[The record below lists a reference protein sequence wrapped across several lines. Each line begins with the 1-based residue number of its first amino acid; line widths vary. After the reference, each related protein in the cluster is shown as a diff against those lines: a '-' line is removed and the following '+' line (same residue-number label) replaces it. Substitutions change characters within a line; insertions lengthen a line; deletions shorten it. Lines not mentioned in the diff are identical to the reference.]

1 MVRALTPFPPNMHV
15 SQSNSWTR
23 FKDMEKW
30 NIKLDS
36 IVFFY
41 ATDESRRYKKFGGT
55 LKNTLRYIYNFHF
68 TRPEAFIVCQCCL
81 SLPDTSCSDVETE
94 LGRRDRCLFAED
106 HLASSAKNFF
116 WWMRWRVYNAGEIS
130 PRVARVKFVTGGKT
144 SRGPA
149 WSLQSAVAARKE
161 FKILLIVL
169 LLLQFPLL
177 LFRSFETEIEVGRA
191 YFTITHTNCF
201 LLFLC
206 MSISSV
212 SGFFARERFGH
223 ASFLVVQSWLCICC
237 IIAAVTCMTV
247 IRRAV

>member
-1 MVRALTPFPPNMHV
+1 
-15 SQSNSWTR
+15 
-23 FKDMEKW
+23 
-30 NIKLDS
+30 
-36 IVFFY
+36 
-41 ATDESRRYKKFGGT
+41 
-55 LKNTLRYIYNFHF
+55 
-68 TRPEAFIVCQCCL
+68 
-81 SLPDTSCSDVETE
+81 
-94 LGRRDRCLFAED
+94 
-106 HLASSAKNFF
+106 
-116 WWMRWRVYNAGEIS
+116 MRWRVYNAGEIS

-161 FKILLIVL
+161 FKRLLIVL

-201 LLFLC
+201 LLFLS
-206 MSISSV
+206 MSMSSV

-223 ASFLVVQSWLCICC
+223 ASVLVVQSWLCICC